1 MAKILIVDDNPDMLD
16 TLEHLFNFYDFE
28 VARAQN
34 GQEGIEA
41 AEKERP
47 GLIILDA
54 LMPVMSG
61 FEACEK
67 LKSNDKTRE
76 IPVIFLSA
84 NYTKLEH
91 QQRGLE
97 LGADDYILKPF
108 NAKELISKVNSLL
121 HRKELIEQ
129 LRADNRQILENS
141 LQPGES
147 EEPIL
152 DPLTGIY
159 NESFFHRRLREEHRR
174 SVESGENLT
183 TVLLD
188 VDLFRNVNEVYG
200 EQTADYVLLKIANI
214 ISRNRRPSDLAF
226 RLEKNR
232 FAVILPQTGETGA
245 FGEAERLRT
254 AILQTEFFD
263 QDFFELKRISYKLQQ
278 SLENLTVSIGIAASE
293 RGIAHGDLL
302 KRAEVSL
309 HKAKSKGRN
318 TTIRYSEAD

>member
-28 VARAQN
+28 VARARN

-41 AEKERP
+41 AEKENP

-67 LKSNDKTRE
+67 LKNNVRTRE

-91 QQRGLE
+91 RQRGLE

-121 HRKELIEQ
+121 HRKQLIEK
-129 LRADNRQILENS
+129 LRKENHDILKSN
-141 LQPGES
+141 PRFR
-147 EEPIL
+147 EEG
-152 DPLTGIY
+152 DPAIDTLTGIY
-159 NESFFHRRLREEHRR
+159 NESFFHQRLGEEHRR
-174 SVESGENLT
+174 SAETGEKLT
-183 TVLLD
+183 TALLD

-214 ISRNRRPSDLAF
+214 ILRSSRPSDYIF
-226 RLEKNR
+226 RLEKNK
-232 FAVILPQTGETGA
+232 FAVILPQTGET
-245 FGEAERLRT
+245 EAYKEVESIRT
-254 AILQTEFFD
+254 AILKTEFFD
-263 QDFFELKRISYKLQQ
+263 HDFFELKRISYKLQQ
-278 SLENLTVSIGIAASE
+278 SLQNLTVSIGIAASE
-293 RGIAHGDLL
+293 CGIAHGDLL
-302 KRAEVSL
+302 KRVENSL
-309 HKAKSKGRN
+309 HRAKLKGRN